1 MHHFGC
7 LQILSQVLLVNI
19 TLSDSSKVLINR
31 FEKKI
36 TLSQVASRDFVKDLV
51 GVRVHECDGVARR
64 FAGIETVIVLVEV
77 SENDI
82 NPNGHRLNFIVN
94 QRVSKRMW

>member
-1 MHHFGC
+1 M
-7 LQILSQVLLVNI
+7 
-19 TLSDSSKVLINR
+19 
-31 FEKKI
+31 
-36 TLSQVASRDFVKDLV
+36 KDLV